1 MPSTFTPAASTTAA
15 TAQPTSRKPQPHTR
29 LLLPPLPTDH
39 SPWTYNARTDTL
51 YAAGEHLTSFKR
63 KIVLTA
69 SRHPAH
75 FKGEKSFVKEGEAS
89 LSTWECE
96 LAEEV
101 VKWPVGELGD
111 VPEQSSNGVQEKD
124 EGDGGADSAKEEFKK
139 PRFDSMP
146 WTIQLTLLRILANGE
161 PLTESEKRLVVRA
174 SRFPMQFTKYGD
186 FKVQRGE
193 AGRGRRRWE

>member
-1 MPSTFTPAASTTAA
+1 MPSTSTPAANTTAA

-29 LLLPPLPTDH
+29 LPLPPLPTDH

-51 YAAGEHLTSFKR
+51 YAAGERLTSFER

-89 LSTWECE
+89 LSNWECE
-96 LAEEV
+96 LAEAA

-111 VPEQSSNGVQEKD
+111 VPEQSSNGSNSPSS
-124 EGDGGADSAKEEFKK
+124 GF
-139 PRFDSMP
+139 
-146 WTIQLTLLRILANGE
+146 
-161 PLTESEKRLVVRA
+161 
-174 SRFPMQFTKYGD
+174 
-186 FKVQRGE
+186 
-193 AGRGRRRWE
+193 